1 MAENSAASQH
11 TVLRPLSEANHEPG
25 AQTIST
31 VVRIRE
37 CDHEAADEAGL
48 ALPGQGAADRRR
60 DLCPN
65 HISNADP
72 LAVGQF
78 LAFSGRWPR
87 FLAKASV
94 FRIPVIGRIIA
105 ACGQIPVERGSAQS
119 KDALV
124 AAAQALEQGRALVI
138 YPEGTITYD
147 PDLWPM
153 RGKTGAARLALTT
166 GCPVVP
172 IGQWG
177 AQELMPGRKPTLP
190 QALPAQDF
198 ARCGGRAGSRLM
210 IFVLQAGHG
219 SDARRG
225 DDENH
230 GRHHRLGR
238 RASRCGTALVSLR
251 SAERPDERRPNMSD
265 AEASRYPARV
275 AVMGAGSWGTAFALV
290 VSRCGQPGHALGP
303 PPRARGQDQLRT
315 LQHRLFSR
323 PAAARIVECGQ

>member
-1 MAENSAASQH
+1 MAENPAASRH

-31 VVRIRE
+31 VIRIL
-37 CDHEAADEAGL
+37 HAIMKPL
-48 ALPGQGAADRRR
+48 TKR
-60 DLCPN
+60 DWRYQHKVPQTGGVIFVPN

-94 FRIPVIGRIIA
+94 FTIPIIGRIIA
-105 ACGQIPVERGSAQS
+105 ACGQIPVQRGSAQS

-124 AAAQALEQGRALVI
+124 AAAQAIDQGRALVI

-153 RGKTGAARLALTT
+153 KGKTGTARLAFRT

-177 AQELMPGRKPTLP
+177 AQELLPGRTPRFPKLLPRKTL
-190 QALPAQDF
+190 
-198 ARCGGRAGSRLM
+198 
-210 IFVLQAGHG
+210 
-219 SDARRG
+219 
-225 DDENH
+225 
-230 GRHHRLGR
+230 
-238 RASRCGTALVSLR
+238 
-251 SAERPDERRPNMSD
+251 
-265 AEASRYPARV
+265 RV
-275 AVMGAGSWGTAFALV
+275 AAGAEIPLDDLRAQPVTAATLDEATTRIMDAITVLV
-290 VSRCGQPGHALGP
+290 AELRELTP
-303 PPRARGQDQLRT
+303 PAHRYDPRSDLTSGEPR
-315 LQHRLFSR
+315 
-323 PAAARIVECGQ
+323 

>member
-1 MAENSAASQH
+1 MAENPVASRH
-11 TVLRPLSEANHEPG
+11 TVLRPLSEVNHEPG

-31 VVRIRE
+31 VVRILHTIMRP
-37 CDHEAADEAGL
+37 L
-48 ALPGQGAADRRR
+48 TKR
-60 DLCPN
+60 DWRHQEKVPQTGGVIFVAN

-78 LAFSGRWPR
+78 LAYSGRWPR

-94 FRIPVIGRIIA
+94 FRIPIIGRIIA

-153 RGKTGAARLALTT
+153 KAKSGAARLAFTS

-177 AQELMPGRKPTLP
+177 AQELMPGRKPRFPKLFPRKTLRVAAGAPVPLDDLRTKAITASTLYEATTRIMDAITVLVAELRGATLP
-190 QALPAQDF
+190 
-198 ARCGGRAGSRLM
+198 
-210 IFVLQAGHG
+210 
-219 SDARRG
+219 ARRYDPQGELTTG
-225 DDENH
+225 DQ
-230 GRHHRLGR
+230 
-238 RASRCGTALVSLR
+238 T
-251 SAERPDERRPNMSD
+251 
-265 AEASRYPARV
+265 
-275 AVMGAGSWGTAFALV
+275 
-290 VSRCGQPGHALGP
+290 
-303 PPRARGQDQLRT
+303 
-315 LQHRLFSR
+315 
-323 PAAARIVECGQ
+323 